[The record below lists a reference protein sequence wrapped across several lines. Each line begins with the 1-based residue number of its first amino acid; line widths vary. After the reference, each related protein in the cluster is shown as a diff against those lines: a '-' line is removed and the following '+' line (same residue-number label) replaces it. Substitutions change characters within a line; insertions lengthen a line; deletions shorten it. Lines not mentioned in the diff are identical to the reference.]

1 MSSRSGVALAGLGVT
16 AGSLALAETVVRLG
30 GTGPGPVEA
39 VAEAF
44 IDRTPP
50 WLKDLAIDLFGTA
63 DKLALGVGI
72 VVVMAGLAIAAGLAE
87 RARRLRGAAV
97 VVVLA
102 VIAAA
107 ATLTRPD
114 GGLAA
119 TWPVLACGLA
129 GACAL
134 VAVGSA
140 PALDPAWAMTH
151 RKVLGRRQLLISAGA
166 VGGVAVA
173 GGSIMRLTGNAAPA
187 TAPAPL
193 DLPAPVSPA
202 AQVPEGGALDIAGLA
217 PYETPNEEFYRIDTA
232 FVVPRVDPATWTLR
246 VHGLVDR
253 EVEMTLDDLLGEE
266 LVEAWVTLCC
276 VSNQVGGDLIGNARW
291 LGLPVRTVLERAGV
305 RDGADM
311 VLSRSVDGF
320 SASTPLGVLM
330 DDRNALLAVAMNG
343 TELPP
348 EHGYPVR
355 VVVPGLY
362 GYVSATKWLAE
373 LEVTRFADQTAYWTD
388 RGWSAR
394 GPVKISSRIDVP
406 RGRRSL
412 QAGENVVAGVAWAQ
426 HTGIA
431 AVEVRVDGGPW
442 QPADLAEEVSV
453 DTWRQWVYRWDAA
466 AGDHRLEVRATGHDG
481 EVQTEEVQG
490 TVPDGATGLHGVD
503 VAVA

>member
-1 MSSRSGVALAGLGVT
+1 GAPVRGRAGLRG
-16 AGSLALAETVVRLG
+16 
-30 GTGPGPVEA
+30 
-39 VAEAF
+39 
-44 IDRTPP
+44 
-50 WLKDLAIDLFGTA
+50 
-63 DKLALGVGI
+63 
-72 VVVMAGLAIAAGLAE
+72 
-87 RARRLRGAAV
+87 GAAM
-97 VVVLA
+97 VLA
-102 VIAAA
+102 
-107 ATLTRPD
+107 
-114 GGLAA
+114 
-119 TWPVLACGLA
+119 
-129 GACAL
+129 
-134 VAVGSA
+134 
-140 PALDPAWAMTH
+140 
-151 RKVLGRRQLLISAGA
+151 
-166 VGGVAVA
+166 
-173 GGSIMRLTGNAAPA
+173 
-187 TAPAPL
+187 
-193 DLPAPVSPA
+193 
-202 AQVPEGGALDIAGLA
+202 
-217 PYETPNEEFYRIDTA
+217 
-232 FVVPRVDPATWTLR
+232 
-246 VHGLVDR
+246 
-253 EVEMTLDDLLGEE
+253 
-266 LVEAWVTLCC
+266 
-276 VSNQVGGDLIGNARW
+276 
-291 LGLPVRTVLERAGV
+291 
-305 RDGADM
+305 
-311 VLSRSVDGF
+311 RSVDGF
-320 SASTPLGVLM
+320 SASAPLGVLM